1 MSVRPM
7 TEFRH
12 AMLERIRSALDAPSE
27 TVDVPRTY
35 RSCLPAGV
43 DLIERFADRVGDYR
57 AVVHRSSE
65 RKLSATVLR
74 ALEDHDVRRV
84 VTPPGLPAEWVKA
97 AGSIELVAD
106 DPPLTHAQLDRIDAV
121 ISGCAIAIAETGTI
135 VLDAGPGQGRRA
147 LSLLPDVLVCVVRAD
162 QLVGDVPEAL
172 TRLDPR
178 RPLTWIS
185 GPSATSDIELNRIE
199 GVHGPRI
206 LEVII
211 LPDRARNNL
220 RKESGPDA

>member
-7 TEFRH
+7 AEFRE
-12 AMLERIRSALDAPSE
+12 AMLERIRSALDTPSPPVE
-27 TVDVPRTY
+27 VPRSY
-35 RSCLPAGV
+35 RPSLPAGV
-43 DLIERFADRVGDYR
+43 NLIERFAERVGDYR

-65 RKLSATVLR
+65 TDLPAAVLR
-74 ALEDHDVRRV
+74 ALEDHGVRRV
-84 VTPPGLPAEWVKA
+84 VTPPGLPPEWVKA

-106 DPPLTHAQLDRIDAV
+106 DPPLTHVQLDRIDAV

-135 VLDAGPGQGRRA
+135 VLDAGLGQGRRV
-147 LSLLPDVLVCVVRAD
+147 LSLLPDVLVCVVRGD
-162 QLVGDVPEAL
+162 QIVGDVPEAIAQ
-172 TRLDPR
+172 LDPR

-211 LPDRARNNL
+211 LLDGARTNV
-220 RKESGPDA
+220 RKESR